1 MEVEKP
7 LSENT
12 MQHDTQNADGITMA
26 TEALMLAACE
36 TTITELRQQYS
47 QHEVNQIWRLAIDIM
62 TAEEAE

>member
-1 MEVEKP
+1 
-7 LSENT
+7 